1 MGEMGCPLDV
11 ITALMARSTSLCM
24 EASAAMGVSVG
35 VRRMSAAKG
44 VDEGAGVPVVA
55 TLRVDNAVV
64 APGGALFASGVLS
77 AGVGLAVG
85 VTMRVAAG
93 GSGSG
98 VVISGGKNI
107 LTTARPV
114 ARIAMITNED
124 KSLFDASAASRRM
137 A

>member
-1 MGEMGCPLDV
+1 M
-11 ITALMARSTSLCM
+11 
-24 EASAAMGVSVG
+24 
-35 VRRMSAAKG
+35 
-44 VDEGAGVPVVA
+44 
-55 TLRVDNAVV
+55 
-64 APGGALFASGVLS
+64 APGGALFVSGVLS
-77 AGVGLAVG
+77 AGVGPAVG

-107 LTTARPV
+107 LTTTRPV

>member
-1 MGEMGCPLDV
+1 LVNSAVGEMGCPLDV
-11 ITALMARSTSLCM
+11 ITALMARNTSLCVGT
-24 EASAAMGVSVG
+24 SAAMGVSVG

-64 APGGALFASGVLS
+64 APGGALSAS
-77 AGVGLAVG
+77 VGLAVG

-93 GSGSG
+93 ASGSG
-98 VVISGGKNI
+98 MVISGGKNI

-114 ARIAMITNED
+114 ARIAMMANED